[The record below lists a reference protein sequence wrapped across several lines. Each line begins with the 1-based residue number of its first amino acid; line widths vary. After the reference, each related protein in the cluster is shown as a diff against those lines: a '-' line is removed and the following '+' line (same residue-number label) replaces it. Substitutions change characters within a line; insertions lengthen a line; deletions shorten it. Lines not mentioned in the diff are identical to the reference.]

1 MRMVRE
7 FLLMGKWKKVNLN
20 KRPEGEYFV
29 DAEKKIE
36 NGMPAVA
43 ETTPSVSSSSSE
55 EHGNDWTPVLA
66 ALKRKKGMLREFEID
81 SYKRLS

>member
-29 DAEKKIE
+29 DVEKKIE
-36 NGMPAVA
+36 NGMRMKYIKYMTYKEWWEKYSTNMFADEDA
-43 ETTPSVSSSSSE
+43 FW
-55 EHGNDWTPVLA
+55 D
-66 ALKRKKGMLREFEID
+66 EINE
-81 SYKRLS
+81 YNRN